1 MTAETLRRRVAAL
14 GAMDFLARNF
24 NDERLAELWLT
35 FGVPDGADDDDYA
48 SIAEDDQAFKDCA
61 SAFGGL
67 VRTERFARSGFCFD

>member
-14 GAMDFLARNF
+14 GAMDYLARSF

-35 FGVPDGADDDDYA
+35 IGMPDGADDDDYA

-61 SAFGGL
+61 DAFSSI
-67 VRTERFARSGFCFD
+67 VRTELFARSGFCFD